1 MKKYGTLIPVAS
13 KVSAPARAELPV
25 AAPKRAVVLLT
36 RPRANPTMESEGDPG
51 NTGNIGNTGNTGNTA
66 APETV
71 VSGEPGETDMNGAR
85 FAVAALQGFW
95 ESQRD
100 PSETYSVHG
109 LDVTRSLDE
118 G

>member
-1 MKKYGTLIPVAS
+1 
-13 KVSAPARAELPV
+13 
-25 AAPKRAVVLLT
+25 
-36 RPRANPTMESEGDPG
+36 MESE
-51 NTGNIGNTGNTGNTA
+51 TGNTGNAGNAGNA
-66 APETV
+66 AVPEKLPETMAP
-71 VSGEPGETDMNGAR
+71 GEPGEDMNGAR

>member
-1 MKKYGTLIPVAS
+1 MNKYGTLIPVAS

-25 AAPKRAVVLLT
+25 AAPKRAMVLLT
-36 RPRANPTMESEGDPG
+36 RPRANPTMESEGDS
-51 NTGNIGNTGNTGNTA
+51 GNTGNTA